1 MRCCCHS
8 LLLYG
13 KAIVFTCSKP
23 IDASDWFNTQAS
35 SSGSTMFAFAG
46 DFTVCSLVSYSLGFS
61 GFSHSLHIPCTLPR
75 LLCLQNNDLICPGKS
90 IQSLKSSNWATKQ
103 TPRSASNGYSNFP
116 QYLFLFSLHRQ
127 KWKPTDASDWFTTL
141 AWFWW
146 MQPILLCLLFLMS
159 CAKSLFAFLQGLLHC
174 FHAFCCHFA
183 FVDSDCASS
192 NDSL

>member
-1 MRCCCHS
+1 MSKKYQLRQNTNPTICVECLYCNNTLHTLTVNCFVDTFFLYRGVRCCCHS

-116 QYLFLFSLHRQ
+116 QYLFLFFFLCADKSESQLMRV
-127 KWKPTDASDWFTTL
+127 TDL
-141 AWFWW
+141 
-146 MQPILLCLLFLMS
+146 P
-159 CAKSLFAFLQGLLHC
+159 H
-174 FHAFCCHFA
+174 
-183 FVDSDCASS
+183 
-192 NDSL
+192 